1 MAPTSI
7 TSTTTTPAEWE
18 PHTAP
23 TTTASPSSNAN
34 TTRTTPFGST
44 RTSLPDNSP
53 RLKGHGDSATHLS
66 GDREASGPSEVPA
79 GAFQAAVLS
88 SREIPCPHCGKN
100 HLWTIGDLG
109 LAMRALHDSPEASRV
124 LVAAGSATALL

>member
-44 RTSLPDNSP
+44 RTSLPDNSR
-53 RLKGHGDSATHLS
+53 RLKGHGDSGTHLPETGKPVDIS
-66 GDREASGPSEVPA
+66 GGSRWGLSGSRV
-79 GAFQAAVLS
+79 VLDGDPVS
-88 SREIPCPHCGKN
+88 SLRQEP
-100 HLWTIGDLG
+100 
-109 LAMRALHDSPEASRV
+109 AMRALHDSPEARRV
-124 LVAAGSATALL
+124 LVEAGSATALL

>member
-44 RTSLPDNSP
+44 RTSLPDNSR

-66 GDREASGPSEVPA
+66 GDREASGHSGEPKGVVRVVFARSEEHTSEL
-79 GAFQAAVLS
+79 Q
-88 SREIPCPHCGKN
+88 SR
-100 HLWTIGDLG
+100 
-109 LAMRALHDSPEASRV
+109 
-124 LVAAGSATALL
+124 

>member
-23 TTTASPSSNAN
+23 TTTASPRSNAN

-44 RTSLPDNSP
+44 RTSLPDNSR
-53 RLKGHGDSATHLS
+53 RLKGMAIVQLTWPETGRPVDIL
-66 GDREASGPSEVPA
+66 EVPA

-88 SREIPCPHCGKN
+88 STDIPCPRCGKN
-100 HLWTIGDLG
+100 HLG
-109 LAMRALHDSPEASRV
+109 P
-124 LVAAGSATALL
+124 AGTSAYQYE

>member
-44 RTSLPDNSP
+44 RTSLPDNSRVVPSP
-53 RLKGHGDSATHLS
+53 RWSVTAARTIYRTRDLRRGQHGCLKGPS
-66 GDREASGPSEVPA
+66 GNLQNVHWLPGLRTGELHYRHAPSIYASCQGVM
-79 GAFQAAVLS
+79 F
-88 SREIPCPHCGKN
+88 
-100 HLWTIGDLG
+100 
-109 LAMRALHDSPEASRV
+109 
-124 LVAAGSATALL
+124 

>member
-44 RTSLPDNSP
+44 RTSLPDNSR

-66 GDREASGPSEVPA
+66 ENGKPVDILEVPVR
-79 GAFQAAVLS
+79 AFQAAVLS
-88 SREIPCPHCGKN
+88 STEIPCPHCGKN
-100 HLWTIGDLG
+100 HLWTSGDLG

-124 LVAAGSATALL
+124 LVEAGSATALL

>member
-44 RTSLPDNSP
+44 RTSLPDNSR

-66 GDREASGPSEVPA
+66 GDREASGDSGGSRWGLSGSRVVLDGDPVSSLRQEA
-79 GAFQAAVLS
+79 GT
-88 SREIPCPHCGKN
+88 
-100 HLWTIGDLG
+100 WD
-109 LAMRALHDSPEASRV
+109 LAMRALHDSPEASCV
-124 LVAAGSATALL
+124 LVEAGSATALLYR